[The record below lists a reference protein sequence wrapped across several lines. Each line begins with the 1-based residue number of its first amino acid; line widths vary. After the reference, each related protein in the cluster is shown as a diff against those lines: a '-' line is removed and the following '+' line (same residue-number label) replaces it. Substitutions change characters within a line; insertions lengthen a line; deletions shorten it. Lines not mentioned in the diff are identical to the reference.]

1 IKSKA
6 HGQNVKSFVADEWTL
21 EYDLAFAN
29 NNALA
34 EELYIA
40 AQLAIWD
47 EGNNYSEKT
56 AKEKFEKAQ
65 SKYTTL
71 KEEAD
76 KLAADKGWNKN

>member
-1 IKSKA
+1 
-6 HGQNVKSFVADEWTL
+6 
-21 EYDLAFAN
+21 
-29 NNALA
+29 
-34 EELYIA
+34 
-40 AQLAIWD
+40 AIWD

-76 KLAADKGWNKN
+76 KLAADKGWNKNEVLASKVYAMYVTGSKASKSIAAQYLCGII